1 MRTLPQVSPAMLDGL
16 LWFYE
21 HGNWDH
27 VRTGTSAALVGR
39 KLVGHSRIGIAPDRI
54 EDDGVAVLLAHGRLV
69 HEVGDTVREARRDGV
84 VGTVT
89 EVHPN
94 HIVTTV
100 GAGGVAAYLPVSKL
114 PAVWRETAEPTDEM
128 DGAEQPETTPDAA
141 EGVREP
147 ELSGLEQLHTDL
159 ALIKLM
165 GSMPGENV
173 RRLRA
178 ELLLQLPTPA
188 DRVKAVAQAHD
199 ASTQL
204 GGPDLATALAD
215 IVAVHPAWRPVS
227 CGGRYL
233 PCQLDD
239 GTTEWG
245 VYDTEAGAFVELGR
259 RGVGRWQAFE
269 YAAENAIS
277 MSALAEQVLA
287 QKAWG
292 MSVVRPGDR
301 IEGRCVTN
309 NTAVQG
315 AVVGVH
321 GPVRSPDCGGYR
333 YLVRTTE
340 GRRHIVFAERWI

>member
-21 HGNWDH
+21 NRNWNE

-39 KLVGHSRIGIAPDRI
+39 KLVGHSRIGIKPDLI

-114 PAVWRETAEPTDEM
+114 PAVWRETTDEET
-128 DGAEQPETTPDAA
+128 GAELAEVVPDSADAPQAA
-141 EGVREP
+141 Q
-147 ELSGLEQLHTDL
+147 LSGLEQLHTDR
-159 ALIKLM
+159 ALVRLM
-165 GSMPGENV
+165 QSAPGENV
-173 RRLRA
+173 RRRRA

-188 DRVKAVAQAHD
+188 ERVKAVAQAHD

-204 GGPDLATALAD
+204 GGPDLAVALSD
-215 IVAVHPAWRPVS
+215 IVATHPSWRPVS

-233 PCQLDD
+233 PCRFDD
-239 GTTEWG
+239 GSPDYG
-245 VYDTEAGAFVELGR
+245 VWDTEAEVWLEIGGA
-259 RGVGRWQAFE
+259 GVTRWSSFE
-269 YAAENAIS
+269 YANADAVK
-277 MSALAEQVLA
+277 MSGLAEQVLA
-287 QKAWG
+287 QTSYA

-301 IEGRCVTN
+301 IEGTCVTYG
-309 NTAVQG
+309 TTKRGV
-315 AVVGVH
+315 VVGVT

-333 YLVRTTE
+333 YRIRDE
-340 GRRHIVFAERWI
+340 DGRRPIVFAQRWI